1 MADKAGKAGGE
12 SHMSRAVSQF
22 MMPVAIAW
30 LLAAGGL
37 LAWNMPLT
45 ELLKRIGQLAIF
57 AGTATAFLTV
67 VLALVEDAV
76 PGGVK
81 RRLIFPLRP
90 HGHPSYAAL
99 DPFILDRAEIQAS
112 EIPDLEA
119 LRDDPARLQ
128 RLWWAAY
135 EAHRGHPA
143 IDHYAQ
149 RWIAWLQT
157 APLLVLLALIALAT
171 ALIGPHLGPWI
182 DGDHWLWFALGT
194 GVLAW
199 LGILSARGCAFEL
212 VAQVVKQMA
221 RPTPAPPGPT
231 PSAPREDD

>member
-1 MADKAGKAGGE
+1 MADKAAKSAGE
-12 SHMSRAVSQF
+12 SHMSQAVSQF
-22 MMPVAIAW
+22 MMPVTIAW

-37 LAWNMPLT
+37 LAWNMPLAD
-45 ELLKRIGQLAIF
+45 LLKRIGQLAIF

-76 PGGVK
+76 PAVVK
-81 RRLIFPLRP
+81 RKLIFPLRP

-99 DPFILDRAEIQAS
+99 DPSILDRAEIGAN

-128 RLWWAAY
+128 RRWWAAY
-135 EAHRGHPA
+135 EAHRDHPA
-143 IDHYAQ
+143 IAHFAQ

-171 ALIGPHLGPWI
+171 ALIGPHLGSWI
-182 DGDHWLWFALGT
+182 DRDHWLWFALVT
-194 GVLAW
+194 GLLAV

-212 VAQVVKQMA
+212 VAQVVKQIA

-231 PSAPREDD
+231 PNAPREDD